1 MVGED
6 CCWIRVQVILNFCD
20 GWVGGWVD
28 GWMDG
33 WVHGWLGG
41 WLDELRRQVGVW
53 VEGWMRG
60 AKGQRER
67 ERLISG

>member
-1 MVGED
+1 
-6 CCWIRVQVILNFCD
+6 
-20 GWVGGWVD
+20 
-28 GWMDG
+28 MDG